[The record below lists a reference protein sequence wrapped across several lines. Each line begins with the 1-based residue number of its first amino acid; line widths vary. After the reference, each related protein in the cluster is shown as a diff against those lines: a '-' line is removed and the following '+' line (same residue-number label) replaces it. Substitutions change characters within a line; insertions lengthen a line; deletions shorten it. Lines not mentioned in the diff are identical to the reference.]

1 MAMRSW
7 LSLAISAFL
16 WASAA
21 AAGPPQRVELGY
33 ELSRNGTRIADVAY
47 LLEHDGRNYQITET
61 TKGRGVLALRGTIR
75 RTSRGL
81 VTPQGLR
88 PLEFLDERTGR
99 NTARAVLDW
108 NAKTVTQQ
116 YKGEPSVEPLPA
128 HAHDRLAFAF
138 DFAFAPPARAEV
150 TFDLLNGRGQ
160 SRHVYTA
167 AGRNRV
173 KTPFGELDAVLY
185 VRGPPDDRT
194 ELWLAAERALL
205 PVKIVVLE
213 KDGTRFEQALSKI
226 TPP

>member
-1 MAMRSW
+1 MRSW
-7 LSLAISAFL
+7 LSLAISVLL

-21 AAGPPQRVELGY
+21 AAGPPQRVELSY

-75 RTSRGL
+75 RTSRGM
-81 VTPQGLR
+81 VTPQGLK

-138 DFAFAPPARAEV
+138 DFAFAPRAPGEV
-150 TFDLLNGRGQ
+150 AFDLLNGRGQ

-167 AGRNRV
+167 AGRNRI
-173 KTPFGELDAVLY
+173 KTPYGELDALLY
-185 VRGPPDDRT
+185 VRGPADDRT